1 MGRDMAKYLLNL
13 NYDLILVSRNKEKI
27 DEEFKEYKNK
37 IKSYSF
43 DLTKEEECKKLYE
56 EVKKENIDILINNAG
71 FGDSGNFTETSLDKE
86 LEMIDLNVKAYHIL
100 TKLFLKDFV
109 KRDYG
114 RILNVASIAGFMPGP
129 YMATYYAT
137 KNYVVSLSLAIYEEL
152 KKDNS
157 KVKISVFCP
166 GPVTTNFNEIA
177 NVKFSIAPLSSKY
190 ASKVAI
196 EGMFQNKLMI
206 IPNNMKVNHLL
217 TKIAPTKIILKVTSL
232 VQERRSSL
240 VQQSKQDKQNSKGN
254 TNNKSKSIQTK
265 ENKDKHSKPKK

>member
-1 MGRDMAKYLLNL
+1 MKALITGASSGMGRDMAKYLLNL
-13 NYDLILVSRNKEKI
+13 NYELILVSRDKEKI
-27 DEEFKEYKNK
+27 EKEFEKYKDK
-37 IKSYSF
+37 IKAYSY
-43 DLTKEEECKKLYE
+43 DLTKEDECKKLYN

-86 LEMIDLNVKAYHIL
+86 MEMIGLNVKAYHIL

-137 KNYVVSLSLAIYEEL
+137 KNYIVSLSLAIYEEL

-157 KVKISVFCP
+157 KVKISIFCP
-166 GPVTTNFNEIA
+166 GPVNTNFNNVA
-177 NVKFSIAPLSSKY
+177 NVKFNIGPLTSEY

-196 EGMFQNKLMI
+196 EGMFKNKLII
-206 IPNNMKVNHLL
+206 IPNNMKANHLL
-217 TKIAPTKIILKVTSL
+217 TKMAPTKIVLKAISL
-232 VQERRSSL
+232 IQERRSIL
-240 VQQSKQDKQNSKGN
+240 VEEKKNKQNFDKQ
-254 TNNKSKSIQTK
+254 
-265 ENKDKHSKPKK
+265 